1 MDKRANKRKL
11 SDVNSDSVR
20 SIKKPF
26 ASSNGSSIHHPKST
40 SSPLKSNHPSGLL
53 YSINCLKASNK
64 LFNCDKTILIKA
76 NSGETQFARQFKVT
90 NLTIKSKGNFPTK
103 NSNSKVS
110 LISNRLSSSSLI
122 RSNAR
127 TAKNCAKR
135 TKTAD
140 KQQTLIDEKLDDEHS
155 GSQRKPKDQETNV
168 SSSTAHY
175 SSSGNTNSGCS
186 SPAKSFGQSSPSSAE
201 QPVVSS
207 VPDASV
213 DESSN
218 FPSNCSTTRSTR
230 YPKKK
235 RKKVIK
241 RNLTNSRERWRQ
253 QNVNEAFLDL
263 RSLVP
268 TYPHDKKLS
277 KNEILRLAIKYI
289 NNLMEILNKFDRE
302 AGVQSAETEDRHRFL
317 SGDYSQ
323 QSNDLHF
330 DFSSS
335 NSTLS
340 SYSDDTN

>member
-11 SDVNSDSVR
+11 SDVNSDNGR
-20 SIKKPF
+20 AIKKPF
-26 ASSNGSSIHHPKST
+26 VSSNSIHEVK

-64 LFNCDKTILIKA
+64 LFNCDKTILVKA
-76 NSGETQFARQFKVT
+76 DSGETQFARQFKVT
-90 NLTIKSKGNFPTK
+90 NLALKSKSTFSTK
-103 NSNSKVS
+103 NSKTG
-110 LISNRLSSSSLI
+110 LTTNRLSPSSLI
-122 RSNAR
+122 RPNAR
-127 TAKNCAKR
+127 TAKPNCVKR
-135 TKTAD
+135 TKIDD
-140 KQQTLIDEKLDDEHS
+140 KTLIDEKLDDE
-155 GSQRKPKDQETNV
+155 GNQRRPKDQETNV

-201 QPVVSS
+201 QLVVSS

-218 FPSNCSTTRSTR
+218 FPSNCSTTTRHQSR

-302 AGVQSAETEDRHRFL
+302 EGLQSAETEDRHRFL
-317 SGDYSQ
+317 NGDYSQ

>member
-1 MDKRANKRKL
+1 MDKRVNKRKP
-11 SDVNSDSVR
+11 SDSDNGR
-20 SIKKPF
+20 SVKKPF
-26 ASSNGSSIHHPKST
+26 ANGSSTHPKSA
-40 SSPLKSNHPSGLL
+40 SSSSKTGNHPSNLI
-53 YSINCLKASNK
+53 YSINCLKASSK
-64 LFNCDKTILIKA
+64 LFNCDKTILIDG
-76 NSGETQFARQFKVT
+76 GETPFGQFKVT
-90 NLTIKSKGNFPTK
+90 NVTIKSKGNGFPITK
-103 NSNSKVS
+103 NSTKVS

-122 RSNAR
+122 RPSAR
-127 TAKNCAKR
+127 KNSAKR
-135 TKTAD
+135 IKTD
-140 KQQTLIDEKLDDEHS
+140 RQTLIDEQLDKTKNDPGNHKCN
-155 GSQRKPKDQETNV
+155 RKEPKDQETNV

-175 SSSGNTNSGCS
+175 SNGHTNSGCS
-186 SPAKSFGQSSPSSAE
+186 SPAKSFGQSSPSSSAE
-201 QPVVSS
+201 QVVVSS
-207 VPDASV
+207 VPDHGSV
-213 DESSN
+213 DESSSL
-218 FPSNCSTTRSTR
+218 PSNCSTTTRSR

-277 KNEILRLAIKYI
+277 KNEILRLAIRYI
-289 NNLMEILNKFDRE
+289 KNLMEILNKFDRE
-302 AGVQSAETEDRHRFL
+302 AGVTENKNLFL

-323 QSNDLHF
+323 QSNDLNF